1 VEISKIIDL
10 ESKIS
15 QVETHRQK
23 NMSASTAPFGIF
35 LIFQT
40 VGEIG
45 HFWWSLETFSNH
57 VFIQR
62 SRDKEEVKR
71 KFKGKTR
78 EETEP
83 IAEKLEGTS
92 CMRELL
98 TLLWIHMIL
107 ELKSRTYL
115 SRCESIIPFVIQ
127 KITKMC
133 YEYGTDFNYSALSAE
148 EKSADLTEVVDLLS
162 NMHYWHPLVITIYLG
177 DIESLDK
184 LKHSR
189 KFNIN
194 GIYNNYT
201 LLNLAILFSKTEL
214 MRHLQEKW
222 KADGRKCDKKGR
234 NALHMAA
241 KFNGEKKILNSLLK
255 NIFID
260 QCDATGTTAL
270 HHAIMTSNTE
280 IVQCLLDNGADPNKQ
295 DQIGRWP
302 LHAAAFY
309 ATDTKII
316 DFLLQKK
323 EVVGVNDCDKFGV
336 AALHNAAMA
345 SNKIMVAHLLASGAD
360 INCRDKNGITPFHV
374 AVKFAKD
381 MELIDLFLNNKKI
394 NLQIRDKFGQNVIA
408 YVQKNS
414 YGLQR
419 KAIHR
424 LKEIDASII

>member
-1 VEISKIIDL
+1 
-10 ESKIS
+10 
-15 QVETHRQK
+15 
-23 NMSASTAPFGIF
+23 
-35 LIFQT
+35 
-40 VGEIG
+40 
-45 HFWWSLETFSNH
+45 
-57 VFIQR
+57 
-62 SRDKEEVKR
+62 
-71 KFKGKTR
+71 
-78 EETEP
+78 
-83 IAEKLEGTS
+83 
-92 CMRELL
+92 
-98 TLLWIHMIL
+98 
-107 ELKSRTYL
+107 
-115 SRCESIIPFVIQ
+115 
-127 KITKMC
+127 
-133 YEYGTDFNYSALSAE
+133 
-148 EKSADLTEVVDLLS
+148 
-162 NMHYWHPLVITIYLG
+162 LG
-177 DIESLDK
+177 DIESLDR
-184 LKHSR
+184 LKQSR